1 MASFVAYVPR
11 SGVSLTPELL
21 SWELI
26 ERGLRC
32 RADSDEDGPLIFFE
46 DSRDVLYSSVKNGE
60 IDYLEHDPKYFP
72 KPYLAGRIADAL
84 TMIGFEW
91 IDEDDPRWRAAE

>member
-32 RADSDEDGPLIFFE
+32 HVDSDEDGPLIFFE
-46 DSRDVLYSSVKNGE
+46 ETRDVLFPSVRNGE
-60 IDYLEHDPKYFP
+60 IDYLEHNPHYLA
-72 KPYLAGRIADAL
+72 KPSIAGRISDAL
-84 TMIGFEW
+84 TEIGFEW
-91 IDEDDPRWRAAE
+91 VDEDDPRWREAE